1 MMKRAFDTLDLDNAN
16 IASVSDAISRRLVV
30 TGAVCFFSLGLCFL
44 AFVMNW
50 TLSLSSSFSRAFLI
64 LSVAMAGLALVATL
78 LQLGR
83 LTPSRDRD
91 FVSAGAK
98 LNPACHASTVNELKK
113 IPAPGKLLQSCRP
126 DQD

>member
-83 LTPSRDRD
+83 QHRLETEISYLLERSSTLHATP
-91 FVSAGAK
+91 V
-98 LNPACHASTVNELKK
+98 
-113 IPAPGKLLQSCRP
+113 Q
-126 DQD
+126 